1 MLFILCGIWYC
12 NNMKKSKTFLFLSM
26 FIFGTIGLF
35 RKQIDLPSS
44 VLAMSRGFIGAL
56 FILGFMKFKQMKV
69 SFESIKKNL
78 FPILLSGVF
87 LGFNWILL
95 FEAYEYT
102 TVAIA
107 TLCYYMAPIIVIVVS
122 FILFKENITKK
133 KAICILFAIVGMIL
147 VSGVFDTKQG
157 DIQFKGILLG
167 LGAAVLY
174 ASVVLMNKQIKEIN
188 AYDKTVVQLSTAA
201 IVLIPYI
208 LFTENVS
215 GIQLDGL
222 SFMMLVLVGIV
233 HTGIAYA
240 LYFSSMKDLEAQ
252 TIALYSYIDPC
263 VAIFLSAFVLR
274 EQLSLLGIVG
284 AIIVLGSTLIS
295 EMEGK

>member
-1 MLFILCGIWYC
+1 
-12 NNMKKSKTFLFLSM
+12 MKNSKSLLFLSM

-44 VLAMSRGFIGAL
+44 VLAMSRGFVGAL
-56 FILGFMKFKQMKV
+56 FILGFMKFKQMKI
-69 SFESIKKNL
+69 SFNSIKKNL
-78 FPILLSGVF
+78 FAILLSGIF

-107 TLCYYMAPIIVIVVS
+107 TLCYYMAPILVIVVS

-133 KAICILFAIVGMIL
+133 KAVCILFAIIGMIL
-147 VSGVFDTKQG
+147 VSGVFDSKQG
-157 DIQFKGILLG
+157 NIQFKGIILG

-188 AYDKTVVQLSTAA
+188 AFDKTVVQLSTAA

-208 LFTENVS
+208 LFTENLK
-215 GIQLDGL
+215 GIQLDEL
-222 SFMMLVLVGIV
+222 SIFMMILVGIV

-263 VAIFLSAFVLR
+263 VAIFLSAFVLK
-274 EQLSLLGIVG
+274 EQMSLLGIIG
-284 AIIVLGSTLIS
+284 AIIILGSTLIS
-295 EMEGK
+295 EMEEKG

>member
-1 MLFILCGIWYC
+1 
-12 NNMKKSKTFLFLSM
+12 MKKSKYLLILCM

-44 VLAMSRGFIGAL
+44 VLAMTRGFIGSI
-56 FILGFMKFKQMKV
+56 FILMFMRIKHLRV
-69 SFESIKKNL
+69 SINNIKNNL
-78 FPILLSGVF
+78 IPIVLSGAF
-87 LGFNWILL
+87 IGFNWILL

-107 TLCYYMAPIIVIVVS
+107 TLCYYMAPILVIIAS
-122 FILFKENITKK
+122 FFIFKEQITKK
-133 KAICILFAIVGMIL
+133 KAFCILFAMLGMIL
-147 VSGVFDTKQG
+147 VSGVFDSNQV
-157 DIQFKGILLG
+157 IQLKGILFG
-167 LGAAVLY
+167 LGAAILY
-174 ASVVLMNKQIKEIN
+174 ASVILMNKVIKDIS
-188 AYDKTVVQLSTAA
+188 AYDKTIVQLFVAA

-208 LFTENVS
+208 LLTEDVTS
-215 GIQLDGL
+215 IQLGGISIVL
-222 SFMMLVLVGIV
+222 IILVGIV

-295 EMEGK
+295 EMEEK

>member
-1 MLFILCGIWYC
+1 
-12 NNMKKSKTFLFLSM
+12 MKKSKYLLILCM

-44 VLAMSRGFIGAL
+44 VLAMTRGFIGSI
-56 FILGFMKFKQMKV
+56 FILVFMRIKHLRV
-69 SFESIKKNL
+69 SIDNIKNN
-78 FPILLSGVF
+78 FIPIVLSGAF
-87 LGFNWILL
+87 IGFNWILL

-107 TLCYYMAPIIVIVVS
+107 TLCYYMAPILVIIAS
-122 FILFKENITKK
+122 FFIFKEQITKK
-133 KAICILFAIVGMIL
+133 KAICILFAMIGMIL
-147 VSGVFDTKQG
+147 VSGVFDSNQV
-157 DIQFKGILLG
+157 IQLKGILFG
-167 LGAAVLY
+167 LGAAILY
-174 ASVVLMNKQIKEIN
+174 ASVILMNKEIKDIR
-188 AYDKTVVQLSTAA
+188 AYDKTIVQLFVAA

-208 LFTENVS
+208 LLTEDVTS
-215 GIQLDGL
+215 IQMDGISIAFIL
-222 SFMMLVLVGIV
+222 LVGIV

>member
-1 MLFILCGIWYC
+1 
-12 NNMKKSKTFLFLSM
+12 MKKSKYLLILCM

-44 VLAMSRGFIGAL
+44 VLAMTRGFIGSI
-56 FILGFMKFKQMKV
+56 FILVFMRIKHLRV
-69 SFESIKKNL
+69 SIDNIQKNL
-78 FPILLSGVF
+78 FPIILSGAF
-87 LGFNWILL
+87 IGFNWILL

-107 TLCYYMAPIIVIVVS
+107 TLCYYMAPILVIIAS
-122 FILFKENITKK
+122 FFLFKERITKK
-133 KAICILFAIVGMIL
+133 KAVCILFAMIGMIL
-147 VSGVFDTKQG
+147 VSGVFDTNQSNG
-157 DIQFKGILLG
+157 LQLKGILFG
-167 LGAAVLY
+167 LGAALLY
-174 ASVVLMNKQIKEIN
+174 ASVILMNKRIKDIS
-188 AYDKTVVQLSTAA
+188 AYDKTIVQLFVAA

-208 LFTENVS
+208 LLTEDVTN
-215 GIQLDGL
+215 IQLDGISIAL
-222 SFMMLVLVGIV
+222 ILLVGIV

-274 EQLSLLGIVG
+274 EQLSLFGIVG

-295 EMEGK
+295 EMEGI

>member
-1 MLFILCGIWYC
+1 
-12 NNMKKSKTFLFLSM
+12 MKKSKYLLILCM

-44 VLAMSRGFIGAL
+44 VLAMTRGFIGSI
-56 FILGFMKFKQMKV
+56 FILVFMRFKHLRV
-69 SFESIKKNL
+69 SIENIQNNFVPL
-78 FPILLSGVF
+78 VLSGAF
-87 LGFNWILL
+87 IGFNWILL

-107 TLCYYMAPIIVIVVS
+107 TLCYYMAPILVIIAS
-122 FILFKENITKK
+122 FFIFKEQITKK
-133 KAICILFAIVGMIL
+133 KAICILFAMIGMIL
-147 VSGVFDTKQG
+147 VSGVFDSNQV
-157 DIQFKGILLG
+157 IQLKGILFG
-167 LGAAVLY
+167 LGAAILY
-174 ASVVLMNKQIKEIN
+174 ASVILMNKVIQDIR
-188 AYDKTVVQLSTAA
+188 AYDKTIVQLFVAA

-208 LFTENVS
+208 LLTEDVTS
-215 GIQLDGL
+215 IQLDGISIAL
-222 SFMMLVLVGIV
+222 ILLVGIV

-284 AIIVLGSTLIS
+284 AIIILGSTLIS

>member
-1 MLFILCGIWYC
+1 
-12 NNMKKSKTFLFLSM
+12 M

-44 VLAMSRGFIGAL
+44 VLAMTRGFIGSI
-56 FILGFMKFKQMKV
+56 FILVFMRIKHLRV
-69 SFESIKKNL
+69 SIDNIKSN
-78 FPILLSGVF
+78 FIPIVLSGAF
-87 LGFNWILL
+87 IGFNWILL

-107 TLCYYMAPIIVIVVS
+107 TLCYYMAPILVIIAS
-122 FILFKENITKK
+122 FFIFKEQITKK
-133 KAICILFAIVGMIL
+133 KAICILFAMIGMIL
-147 VSGVFDTKQG
+147 VSGVFDSNQV
-157 DIQFKGILLG
+157 IQLKGILFG
-167 LGAAVLY
+167 LGAAILY
-174 ASVVLMNKQIKEIN
+174 ASVILMNKVIKDIS
-188 AYDKTVVQLSTAA
+188 AYDKTIVQLFVAA

-208 LFTENVS
+208 LLTEDVTS
-215 GIQLDGL
+215 IQLDGISIAL
-222 SFMMLVLVGIV
+222 IILVGIV

-295 EMEGK
+295 EMEEK

>member
-1 MLFILCGIWYC
+1 
-12 NNMKKSKTFLFLSM
+12 MKKSKYLLILCM

-44 VLAMSRGFIGAL
+44 VLAMTRGFIGSI
-56 FILGFMKFKQMKV
+56 FILVFMRIKHLRV
-69 SFESIKKNL
+69 SIDNIKNN
-78 FPILLSGVF
+78 FIPIVLSGAF
-87 LGFNWILL
+87 IGFNWILL

-107 TLCYYMAPIIVIVVS
+107 TLCYYMAPILVIIAS
-122 FILFKENITKK
+122 FFIFKEQITKK
-133 KAICILFAIVGMIL
+133 KAICILFAMIGMIL
-147 VSGVFDTKQG
+147 VSGVFDSNQV
-157 DIQFKGILLG
+157 IQLKGILFG
-167 LGAAVLY
+167 LGAAILY
-174 ASVVLMNKQIKEIN
+174 ASVILMNKGIKDIR
-188 AYDKTVVQLSTAA
+188 AYDKTIVQLFVAA

-208 LFTENVS
+208 LLTEDVTS
-215 GIQLDGL
+215 IQMDGISIAFIL
-222 SFMMLVLVGIV
+222 LVGIV